1 MSTVIISKNS
11 GSGNGS
17 FTVIADRPNT
27 GAETIHKEIIV
38 RRSDGLSRTVTF
50 TQLPNPEA
58 TSPWNAYGFYATDS
72 NGSQAT
78 WGNYTNPGA
87 PTIGQIY
94 GNWEYNGI
102 KQVDFGTYTNPYRIV
117 FEKGGSYRKN
127 FKVESFDIELNDC
140 SWEVT
145 TVKDSHTNITVSP

>member
-117 FEKGGSYRKN
+117 FE
-127 FKVESFDIELNDC
+127 
-140 SWEVT
+140 
-145 TVKDSHTNITVSP
+145 